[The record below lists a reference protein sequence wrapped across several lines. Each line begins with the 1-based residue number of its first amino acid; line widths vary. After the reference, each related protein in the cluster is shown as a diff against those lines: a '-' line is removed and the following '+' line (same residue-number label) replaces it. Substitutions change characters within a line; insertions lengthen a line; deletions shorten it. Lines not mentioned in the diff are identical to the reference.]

1 MLDLRRSVLPR
12 RPLLWKLQL
21 RLPLLHRHVWMQRLL
36 LLTLREQKLLLMPQK
51 TPLLLEQLLNWLKKL
66 LQLQLLLV
74 QMVELLVKKQLRKLS
89 SMLY

>member
-1 MLDLRRSVLPR
+1 
-12 RPLLWKLQL
+12 
-21 RLPLLHRHVWMQRLL
+21 MQKLL
-36 LLTLREQKLLLMPQK
+36 LLTPREQRLLLMPQK
-51 TPLLLEQLLNWLKKL
+51 TPLLLEQPLNWLKKL